1 MSKIVKDGLIFGGTP
16 KEIVTAWEP
25 SVGQVEVQMPSLGST
40 DISNIGDGTL
50 TGAINALSNNLLVLR
65 GAWITS
71 STAGLNIKLTDTLTL
86 PKGSYL
92 FILTTPGISS
102 GTLSVGFGGTAA
114 ANVNRYTTRD
124 YSNAIAYVENV
135 EEGSTLYG
143 VSTGSAAVSYNY
155 LERGGI
161 LAIRLKS

>member
-1 MSKIVKDGLIFGGTP
+1 MAKIVKDGLIFSGTP
-16 KEIVTAWEP
+16 KEIVTAWPPTEN
-25 SVGQVEVQMPSLGST
+25 GLEVELPTIGTT
-40 DISNIGDGTL
+40 DISSVGDGTI
-50 TGAINALSNNLLVLR
+50 TGAINALSNSLLVLR

-92 FILTTPGISS
+92 LILTTPGVSS
-102 GTLSVGFGGTAA
+102 GTLSVGFGGLGSL
-114 ANVNRYTTRD
+114 NRYTTREYD
-124 YSNAIAYVENV
+124 NAIAYVENV
-135 EEGSTLYG
+135 AENSTVYG

-161 LAIRLKS
+161 LAIRLKN